1 VHPSFLL
8 FPLFHC
14 HHCCLNCHH
23 CHLHCS
29 HSCHLNFVISTVVIP
44 VASTSSLSP
53 SFCYHHHHLCIA
65 TVVISN
71 MSPLHHCCHH
81 LVIAIICHH
90 CQYFHAPLPPSSSLL
105 LSLSMSPSLS
115 SWLSPS
121 FWCHHH
127 HLCFFCHPCLH
138 LCHHIHLHCQQW
150 CHHHLVSTVIISI
163 AIVGIVSF
171 LSLFCCHCCHHCC
184 HRHCHAIIAAVSKPD
199 SYSCCLLQYWSSLSK
214 LHLLNWQII
223 IYEKNLIRWKT
234 YICQLYI
241 WSII

>member
-1 VHPSFLL
+1 MLIVHPSFLL

-53 SFCYHHHHLCIA
+53 SFCYHHHHLSIA
-65 TVVISN
+65 TVDVSILAN
-71 MSPLHHCCHH
+71 MCPLHHCCHH

-105 LSLSMSPSLS
+105 LPLSMSPSLS

-138 LCHHIHLHCQQW
+138 LCHHIHLHCQQ
-150 CHHHLVSTVIISI
+150 
-163 AIVGIVSF
+163 
-171 LSLFCCHCCHHCC
+171 
-184 HRHCHAIIAAVSKPD
+184 
-199 SYSCCLLQYWSSLSK
+199 
-214 LHLLNWQII
+214 
-223 IYEKNLIRWKT
+223 
-234 YICQLYI
+234 
-241 WSII
+241 